1 MFKTLINN
9 TVESV
14 QAMQKI
20 AIDSFVKH
28 EPLANSF
35 NKFVDA
41 QTVYTKNAVTAM
53 SEAGSSLFQ
62 LITDKDFYTDLVN
75 TAQESVKTVLPKKE
89 KQND

>member
-20 AIDSFVKH
+20 AIDSFVRH
-28 EPLANSF
+28 EPLANTF
-35 NKFVDA
+35 NKFVNA
-41 QTVYTKNAVTAM
+41 QTVYTKNSVTAM
-53 SEAGSSLFQ
+53 SEASSSLFQ
-62 LITDKDFYTDLVN
+62 LITDKDFYTGLVN
-75 TAQESVKTVLPKKE
+75 TARESAKTVFPNRE